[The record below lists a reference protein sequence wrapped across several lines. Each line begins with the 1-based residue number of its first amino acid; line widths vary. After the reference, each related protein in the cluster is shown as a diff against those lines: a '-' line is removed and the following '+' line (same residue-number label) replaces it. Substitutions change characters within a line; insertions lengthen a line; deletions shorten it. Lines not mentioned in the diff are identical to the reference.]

1 MNKMHYITNY
11 VLVTSTCKNKLEC
24 DTLNVSLNINN
35 DFYKSEGIN
44 IVKIY
49 ETLKLFN
56 MTKNNDILMYKG
68 TNVVKLKLY
77 KFDPKTR
84 LYKEY
89 LDLSNNLIEI

>member
-1 MNKMHYITNY
+1 MHYITNY
-11 VLVTSTCKNKLEC
+11 LLVTSTSNDKLEC
-24 DTLNVSLNINN
+24 DILNVSLNINN

-56 MTKNNDILMYKG
+56 MSKNNDISMYKG

-77 KFDPKTR
+77 KFDPITT
-84 LYKEY
+84 LYKEH
-89 LDLSNNLIEI
+89 LDLSKNLNEI